1 METAEL
7 YSYFLR
13 CSEVST
19 DTRQLNENCLFIAL
33 KGPNFNGNRFAGHA
47 LNEGA
52 AFAVVDEWDLASE
65 GLTEE
70 ECKRLLLVDDGLQAL
85 QALGTYHRRT
95 LGTPLFA
102 LTGSNGKTTTKE
114 LIAAVLSQGKK
125 TIATRG
131 NLNNHIGVPLTL
143 LRLTEETEIGIIEMG
158 ANHQKEIAFLC
169 SLAEPDFGYITNFG
183 KAHLEGFGGVEGV
196 IKGKS
201 EMYDYLKSADKTVFL
216 NADDPIQRK
225 KLEGYIKKIGFSTT
239 DPAYYLIK
247 LQSTTPH
254 LVLEAE
260 EMSIATQLSGA
271 YNFTNCA
278 IAITVGKY
286 FGIAPSGIR
295 KALEAYI
302 PQNMRTQWVEKG
314 DYRILL
320 DAYNANPS
328 SMLAALS
335 LFKNVQATHKY
346 AILGDMFELGEVAME
361 EHQAVADELA
371 SMGLDGAYLVGE
383 HFSAIQSKFPQFKS
397 YNDLREHLHL
407 HPLPP
412 SSVLVK
418 GSRGM
423 ALERVLELL

>member
-33 KGPNFNGNRFAGHA
+33 KGPNFNGNRFAAHA
-47 LNEGA
+47 LKEGA
-52 AFAVVDEWDLASE
+52 AFAVVDEWELAAE
-65 GLTEE
+65 GLTQQESQ
-70 ECKRLLLVDDGLQAL
+70 RLLLVKDGLKAL
-85 QALGTYHRRT
+85 QALGTHHRRE

-114 LIAAVLSQGKK
+114 LIATVLSQGKR

-143 LRLTEETEIGIIEMG
+143 LRLKPETEIGVIEMG

-201 EMYDYLKSADKTVFL
+201 ELYDYLKSADKTVFL
-216 NADDPIQRK
+216 NADDPIQREKLRGYVK
-225 KLEGYIKKIGFSTT
+225 KVGFSTN
-239 DPAYYLIK
+239 DSSYFLIK
-247 LQSTTPH
+247 LQSVIPH
-254 LVLEAE
+254 LMLEVE
-260 EMSIATQLSGA
+260 EMLIQTQLSGA

-278 IAITVGKY
+278 VAVLVGKY
-286 FGIAPSGIR
+286 FGIPAQKI
-295 KALEAYI
+295 KTALESYL

-314 DYRILL
+314 NYRILL

-335 LFKNVQATHKY
+335 LFDQVQAPKKY
-346 AILGDMFELGEVAME
+346 AVLGDMFELGAATEE
-361 EHQAVADELA
+361 EHQAIADTVANMDL
-371 SMGLDGAYLVGE
+371 SGAFLVGE
-383 HFSAIQSKFPQFKS
+383 HFSTIQSGYPQFS
-397 YNDLREHLHL
+397 TYNDFQEHLL
-407 HPLPP
+407 ANPLPP
-412 SSVLVK
+412 SSIIIK

-423 ALERVLELL
+423 ALERLLELF